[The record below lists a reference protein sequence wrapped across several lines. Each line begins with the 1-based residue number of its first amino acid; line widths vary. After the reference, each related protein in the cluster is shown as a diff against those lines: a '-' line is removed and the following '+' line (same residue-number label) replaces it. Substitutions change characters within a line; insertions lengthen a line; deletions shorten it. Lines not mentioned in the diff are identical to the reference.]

1 MCVGKI
7 EQLTENKSS
16 LNGIYIEDM
25 ADTGKDYVQT
35 KEDKDKIIT
44 ALVKQNEADKKKIQE
59 LKKKNERLTLALL
72 GISNEMIALAK
83 KNKDVKQETLWKNR
97 KQSYLFNK

>member
-16 LNGIYIEDM
+16 LNGTMVLEKRI
-25 ADTGKDYVQT
+25 A
-35 KEDKDKIIT
+35 
-44 ALVKQNEADKKKIQE
+44 E
-59 LKKKNERLTLALL
+59 LTDRNQRLTLALL
-72 GISNEMIALAK
+72 AISNEMIALAK
-83 KNKDVKQETLWKNR
+83 KNKDVEQENLWKKR

>member
-7 EQLTENKSS
+7 EQLTENKNLS
-16 LNGIYIEDM
+16 NGTMVLEKRI
-25 ADTGKDYVQT
+25 A
-35 KEDKDKIIT
+35 
-44 ALVKQNEADKKKIQE
+44 E
-59 LKKKNERLTLALL
+59 LTDRNQRLTLALL
-72 GISNEMIALAK
+72 DISNEMIALAK